1 MDLLQEAISAISA
14 QQGKERTPV
23 WMAGEQLKDILRAE
37 PQHAELIVQDMQNK
51 TMLADCEKKI
61 KAFADKHKTGN
72 FACVTPIE
80 AEEIIRKHFGLPERG
95 TGDPE
100 KAREPKA
107 APAAGKV
114 IDLSAFF

>member
-1 MDLLQEAISAISA
+1 MKDLEQAIAAIEK
-14 QQGKERTPV
+14 QQGKEGTAV

-72 FACVTPIE
+72 FACVTPKA
-80 AEEIIRKHFGLPERG
+80 AEEIIRQHFGLPERG
-95 TGDPE
+95 E
-100 KAREPKA
+100 
-107 APAAGKV
+107 APAAVPRPAEPEAHNGTV
-114 IDLSAFF
+114 DLSAFF